1 MAKIAFF
8 CIPARGH
15 TNPTLPVVRRLV
27 EMGHEVIYYS
37 FAPYREDIEAAGAK
51 YVDSGSLDAAPASG
65 GASVTSDIGAAAAL
79 IAQTTLAMEAPVL
92 KALTAERPDVIV
104 ADSAAAWGRLFALKL
119 GIPLVCSNTTFVFN
133 RHAAKVMKSSFGD
146 LLRLVPA
153 LFRASRALRPLRD
166 RGYPIKG
173 GMDLMQGDP
182 STPTVVYTSRQFQPC
197 AETFSDNFH
206 FVGPCLRPCGAP
218 VSKSDR
224 PLIYVSMGTV
234 MTAELDFLRN
244 CAIALDG
251 GRYDV
256 IISAGSEANA
266 AALGSLPGHVR
277 VYPRVDQLSVL
288 QSADAFITHCGMN
301 SASEALYYGVPLIT
315 RPLTPE
321 EAGVANR
328 AAELGAGLRLTGESP
343 EAIRAAVET
352 VLTNP
357 AFREA
362 AARIGAGFRDCGG
375 AEAAA
380 QTIISVIS

>member
-51 YVDSGSLDAAPASG
+51 YVDSGSLDAAPATG

-146 LLRLVPA
+146 LLRLLPA

-182 STPTVVYTSRQFQPC
+182 STTTVVYTSRQFQPC
-197 AETFSDNFH
+197 AETFSGNFH

-218 VSKSDR
+218 VAKSDR

-234 MTAELDFLRN
+234 MTAELDFLRR
-244 CAIALDG
+244 CAVALG
-251 GRYDV
+251 GGSYDV

-266 AALGSLPGHVR
+266 TALGSLPGHVR

-301 SASEALYYGVPLIT
+301 SASEALYYGVPLLM

-328 AAELGAGLRLTGESP
+328 TVELGAGLRLTDESP

-352 VLTNP
+352 VLANP

-380 QTIISVIS
+380 QTIFSVIS